1 MTMRKS
7 FIYTYTR
14 LQARHG
20 MRPDEHIWQIV
31 DSKKD
36 LANFLQAARQTTL
49 KNWVAGFQAT
59 DNHHA
64 IETTIIRLYQ
74 EYVIDLAR
82 WVPSP
87 WRDAVKWVAS
97 LPYLPAIQ
105 HLISGNSAQSWMLT
119 NPDLKDFTAS
129 NLELRLDSFS
139 QSSYAPLLDAWQ
151 ADQTLLT
158 GWLEHWRSLWPEK
171 KPSQQQAL
179 NQLINLVMQH
189 GEIFRQLSPGMTWRQ
204 RKQLAAK
211 LMMMFR
217 NYAYQPVAVF
227 IHLLLVA
234 LDLERL
240 RGSIMRRSL
249 FPDYVEKSA

>member
-1 MTMRKS
+1 MTIRKS

-97 LPYLPAIQ
+97 LPYLPAVQ

-119 NPDLKDFTAS
+119 NQDLKDFTAS

-171 KPSQQQAL
+171 KPSQQQAM